1 MKIEES
7 KTRIF
12 KGRDGWQGRTVR
24 TEKGQTFEITTMKR
38 HSGDVITTVTKVT
51 IRVEGSFI
59 STSFG
64 MNDSFMLLNHGKIR
78 ATEAS
83 IKAAHY
89 EDLAKFDIKV
99 NELPAAAISP
109 EFPEVGDILFLD
121 GYGKTKGSEENHWI
135 IYKIEDSKFGK
146 NYFCIEKDT
155 LKLEIKDYLKPWSK
169 KFGIGTYFEKGF
181 NMSIFRIDE
190 NKLSDMLIE
199 AQDVKRK
206 AEENKRIQDEQN
218 RQEAAERKKYLSQ
231 FIQADRGKTTRIIKA
246 HCLKNFKISK
256 IEVSTEVFS
265 MGDSMRVKYY
275 APAKIDELET
285 FIKSFQE
292 GHFNGM
298 EDIYEY
304 YDRSEIILDGHILQ
318 TYKYVFV
325 DLVETEETT
334 QEEEQKQPEDPA
346 PSEWWIDELL
356 SEKSDIQIIDYSE
369 KAIAVIGDTK
379 RIKDQLKALGGRFNF
394 RLSCGAG
401 WIFPKS
407 KKEQIL
413 SII

>member
-1 MKIEES
+1 
-7 KTRIF
+7 
-12 KGRDGWQGRTVR
+12 
-24 TEKGQTFEITTMKR
+24 MKR
-38 HSGDVITTVTKVT
+38 YSGDLITTVTKVT
-51 IRVEGSFI
+51 IHVEGSFI

-99 NELPAAAISP
+99 NELPAGAISP

-135 IYKIEDSKFGK
+135 VYKIEDSKWGK
-146 NYFCIEKDT
+146 RYFCIEKDT
-155 LKLEIKDYLKPWSK
+155 LELEIKDYIKPWSK

-181 NMSIFRIDE
+181 NMSIFHIDE
-190 NKLSDMLIE
+190 NQLSDMLIE
-199 AQDVKRK
+199 AQDVKKKSDEAKRIQD
-206 AEENKRIQDEQN
+206 EENKRI
-218 RQEAAERKKYLSQ
+218 AAERAEYLSQ
-231 FIQADRGKTTRIIKA
+231 FKRADRGKTTRIIKA

-265 MGDSMRVKYY
+265 MGDSMHVKYY
-275 APAKIDELET
+275 APAKIEELET
-285 FIKSFQE
+285 FIDSFQE

-304 YDRSEIILDGHILQ
+304 YDDRSEIILDGHILQ

-325 DLVETEETT
+325 NLVETSEPMPEPET
-334 QEEEQKQPEDPA
+334 EQPKPSDS
-346 PSEWWIDELL
+346 SEWWINELL
-356 SEKSDIQIIDYSE
+356 ASNPDIQIIDYSE
-369 KAIAVIGDTK
+369 KAIAVVGNTK

-413 SII
+413 SLI